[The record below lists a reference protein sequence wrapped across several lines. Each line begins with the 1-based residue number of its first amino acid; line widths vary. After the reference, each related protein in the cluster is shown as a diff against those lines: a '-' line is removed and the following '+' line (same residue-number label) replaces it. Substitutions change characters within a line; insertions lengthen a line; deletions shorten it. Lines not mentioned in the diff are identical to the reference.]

1 MTSKMIFAAE
11 GITMLG
17 NKAFNQKNH
26 LEIAGCDIVQLAE
39 EFGTPL
45 YVYDEALLRSNIKDY
60 QKRLKELHPDSTIAY
75 AGKAFLC
82 SAMCRLLDQ
91 ESMWLDVVSGGEY
104 YVARES
110 GFPTERLLFH
120 GNNKSPQER
129 ELVLKNGIGRWVI
142 DSEWELALLSKEAKN
157 YLHGKLPVFFR
168 ITPGIDPHT
177 HAYITTGKVDSKFGL
192 TLVDGIAQR
201 VIRQALSYEN
211 LDVKGLHCHIGSQ
224 IDSLEPFI
232 NTIKAMVRFMDSFKE
247 QNNFVFSELDLGGGL
262 GVPYLEEQKGKFPSV
277 QEYVEAI
284 AKTLQEECEKYQYP
298 LPKLFIEPGRSIVN
312 NAGNTVYTVG
322 TIKEIPG
329 IKKYIAVDGGMTDN
343 PRPILYGARYQAIV
357 ANRINHGSPEMVS
370 VVGKCC
376 ESGDVVIQ
384 QTETIS
390 VQNGDILVVEGTGAY
405 NYSMASNYNLIP
417 RPGVVFIRDEK
428 PYLVVRHE
436 GWYDLVR
443 RDILPEYL
451 IEKGE

>member
-1 MTSKMIFAAE
+1 
-11 GITMLG
+11 MLG

-142 DSEWELALLSKEAKN
+142 DSEWELALLNKEAKN

-343 PRPILYGARYQAIV
+343 PRPILYDARYQAII
-357 ANRINHGSPEMVS
+357 ANRVNQGSPEMVS

>member
-343 PRPILYGARYQAIV
+343 PRPILYDARYQAII
-357 ANRINHGSPEMVS
+357 ANRVNQGSPEMVS

-390 VQNGDILVVEGTGAY
+390 VQNGDILVVEGTGA
-405 NYSMASNYNLIP
+405 
-417 RPGVVFIRDEK
+417 
-428 PYLVVRHE
+428 
-436 GWYDLVR
+436 
-443 RDILPEYL
+443 
-451 IEKGE
+451 

>member
-343 PRPILYGARYQAIV
+343 PRPILYDARYQAII
-357 ANRINHGSPEMVS
+357 ANRVNQGSPEMVS

>member
-1 MTSKMIFAAE
+1 
-11 GITMLG
+11 MLG

-343 PRPILYGARYQAIV
+343 PRPILYDARYQAII
-357 ANRINHGSPEMVS
+357 ANRVNQGSPEMVS

>member
-343 PRPILYGARYQAIV
+343 PRPILYDARYQAII
-357 ANRINHGSPEMVS
+357 ANRVNQGSPEMVS

-376 ESGDVVIQ
+376 ESGDVIIQ
-384 QTETIS
+384 QTEIS
-390 VQNGDILVVEGTGAY
+390 PVQTGDILVVEGTGAY

-417 RPGVVFIRDEK
+417 RLGVVFIRDGK
-428 PYLVVRHE
+428 PYLVVRPE

>member
-247 QNNFVFSELDLGGGL
+247 QNNLVFSELDLGGGL

-298 LPKLFIEPGRSIVN
+298 FPKLFIEPGRSIVN

-343 PRPILYGARYQAIV
+343 PRPILYDARYQAII
-357 ANRINHGSPEMVS
+357 ANRVNQGSPEMVS

-384 QTETIS
+384 QTETIP

-417 RPGVVFIRDEK
+417 RPGVVFIRNGK
-428 PYLVVRHE
+428 PYLVVRPE
-436 GWYDLVR
+436 SWYDLVR

>member
-343 PRPILYGARYQAIV
+343 PRPILYDARYQAII
-357 ANRINHGSPEMVS
+357 ANRVNQGSPEMVS

-451 IEKGE
+451 IEKGD

>member
-1 MTSKMIFAAE
+1 
-11 GITMLG
+11 MLG

-45 YVYDEALLRSNIKDY
+45 YVYDESLLRSNMQTY
-60 QKRLKELHPDSTIAY
+60 QNQLKKLYPNSTVAY

-110 GFPTERLLFH
+110 GFPTEQILFH

-129 ELVLKNGIGRWVI
+129 ELVLKNGIGRWVV
-142 DSEWELALLSKEAKN
+142 DSEWEVSLLSKEAKK

-201 VIRQALSYEN
+201 VIRQALSCES

-232 NTIKAMVRFMDSFKE
+232 NTVKAMVRFVASFKE

-262 GVPYLEEQKGKFPSV
+262 GVAYLEEQKGKFPSIK
-277 QEYVEAI
+277 EYSETIVR
-284 AKTLQEECEKYQYP
+284 TLREECDRYQYP

-312 NAGNTVYTVG
+312 DAGSTVYTVG
-322 TIKEIPG
+322 TIKDIPG
-329 IKKYIAVDGGMTDN
+329 IKKYVAVDGGMTDN
-343 PRPILYGARYQAIV
+343 PRPILYGARYQAII
-357 ANRINHGSPEMVS
+357 ANRVNEGSTEMVS

-376 ESGDVVIQ
+376 ESGDVIIH
-384 QTETIS
+384 QTEINPA
-390 VQNGDILVVEGTGAY
+390 QAGDILVVEGTGAY

-417 RPGVVFIRDEK
+417 RPGVVFIRDGK
-428 PYLVVRHE
+428 PYLVVRPE

-443 RDILPEYL
+443 RDILPGYL

>member
-343 PRPILYGARYQAIV
+343 PRPILYDARYQAII
-357 ANRINHGSPEMVS
+357 ANRVNQGSPEMVS

-451 IEKGE
+451 IDKGE

>member
-1 MTSKMIFAAE
+1 
-11 GITMLG
+11 MLG

-45 YVYDEALLRSNIKDY
+45 YVFDESLLRSNMQTY
-60 QKRLKELHPDSTIAY
+60 QNQLKKLYPNSTVAY

-110 GFPTERLLFH
+110 GFPTEQILFH

-129 ELVLKNGIGRWVI
+129 ELVLKNGIGRWVV
-142 DSEWELALLSKEAKN
+142 DSEWEVSLLSKEAKK

-201 VIRQALSYEN
+201 VIRQALSCES

-232 NTIKAMVRFMDSFKE
+232 NTVKAMVRFMASFKE

-262 GVPYLEEQKGKFPSV
+262 GVAYLEEQKGNFPSV
-277 QEYVEAI
+277 KEYAEAI
-284 AKTLQEECEKYQYP
+284 VETIRDECENYKYP

-312 NAGNTVYTVG
+312 DAGNTIYTVG

-357 ANRINHGSPEMVS
+357 ANRVHQGSPETVS

-376 ESGDVVIQ
+376 ESGDVIIQ
-384 QTETIS
+384 QTEIS
-390 VQNGDILVVEGTGAY
+390 PVQTGDILVVEGTGAY
-405 NYSMASNYNLIP
+405 NYSMASNYNLIS
-417 RPGVVFIRDEK
+417 RLGVVFIRDGK
-428 PYLVVRHE
+428 PYLVVRPE
-436 GWYDLVR
+436 SWYDLVR

>member
-1 MTSKMIFAAE
+1 
-11 GITMLG
+11 MLG

-343 PRPILYGARYQAIV
+343 PRPILYDARYQAII
-357 ANRINHGSPEMVS
+357 ANRVNQGSPEMVS

-417 RPGVVFIRDEK
+417 RPGVVFIRDGK
-428 PYLVVRHE
+428 PYLVVRPE

>member
-1 MTSKMIFAAE
+1 
-11 GITMLG
+11 MLG
-17 NKAFNQKNH
+17 NKAFNQKDH

-45 YVYDEALLRSNIKDY
+45 YVYDEALLRSNMRTY
-60 QKRLKELHPDSTIAY
+60 QNRLKELYPDSTVAY

-120 GNNKSPQER
+120 GNNKSSQER
-129 ELVLKNGIGRWVI
+129 ELVLKSGVGRWVI
-142 DSEWELALLSKEAKN
+142 DSEWEASLLSKEAKN

-201 VIRQALSYEN
+201 VIRQALSNEN
-211 LDVKGLHCHIGSQ
+211 IDVKGLHCHIGSQ

-232 NTIKAMVRFMDSFKE
+232 NTIKAMIRFMASFKE
-247 QNNFVFSELDLGGGL
+247 QYNFVFSELDLGGGL
-262 GVPYLEEQKGKFPSV
+262 GVPYLEEQRGKFPAV
-277 QEYVEAI
+277 QEYVEVI
-284 AKTLQEECEKYQYP
+284 TKTVQEECKKYQYP

-312 NAGNTVYTVG
+312 DAGNTVYTVG

-343 PRPILYGARYQAIV
+343 PRPILYGAGYQAIV
-357 ANRINHGSPEMVS
+357 ANRIHQGSPEMVS

-376 ESGDVVIQ
+376 ESGDVIIQ
-384 QTETIS
+384 QTEIS
-390 VQNGDILVVEGTGAY
+390 PVQTGDILVVEGTGAY

-417 RPGVVFIRDEK
+417 RLGVVFIRDGK
-428 PYLVVRHE
+428 PYLVVRPE

-451 IEKGE
+451 IDKGE